1 MAPSGDDCVKLDVA
15 ESTEVSP
22 KAVDGV
28 LKTPE
33 KYELELAKPQQRDE
47 ISMLL
52 LAIEY
57 SIIQCVFQYL

>member
-1 MAPSGDDCVKLDVA
+1 MAPSGDEFVKLDVA
-15 ESTEVSP
+15 EATEVSP

-52 LAIEY
+52 P
-57 SIIQCVFQYL
+57 SN